1 MEIRRIT
8 KQAVKLNKESNRKY
22 NFLYNDDHI
31 GKCIDTIDL
40 DESLFTHYYAT
51 WSGATREVFATDD
64 FIKVEFEHDIDIIEK
79 ICIGI

>member
-51 WSGATREVFATDD
+51 CLE
-64 FIKVEFEHDIDIIEK
+64 
-79 ICIGI
+79 